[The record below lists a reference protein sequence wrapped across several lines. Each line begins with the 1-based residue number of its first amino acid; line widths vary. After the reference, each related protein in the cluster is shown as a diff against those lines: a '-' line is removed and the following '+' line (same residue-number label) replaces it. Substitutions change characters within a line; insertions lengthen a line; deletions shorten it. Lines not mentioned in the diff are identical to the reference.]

1 MKSFFMSCLLLSLM
15 ITSVF
20 TSSVIEINIG
30 EATPVDSADKV
41 IDHNVHL
48 PATIEKN
55 YLRVLTSPES
65 NVNPGMIYLETL
77 SASAENMG
85 DNVYYIPKE
94 QLTEEDF
101 GFSVKCLDACK
112 YNITVE
118 WADEKSLILGN
129 DITMYGT
136 KESTETET
144 AVETFVFDTLNVN
157 AMIYYYTYNLNDV
170 NSTEMTYILP
180 GGENEVT
187 ATKNE
192 IGYAFIAEPL
202 TEGAIT
208 IKIKGLDK
216 KKKIT
221 IGAREYNSLTT
232 GGRVYSNEYVFLK
245 KGVKEEQCFSSIR
258 PLISE
263 KLLIMNINYLSST
276 VTLTMKFAS
285 ESSESIQMNYAQY
298 TPLYPTAESFCASM
312 PTLDGYD
319 EFVVF
324 TYQLIYSE
332 DILTYQNVIAPIY
345 NDFIYKRY
353 LPKDNI
359 MNYKFPFSI
368 DSDFYPNA
376 HISDNF
382 GSAVLYAYDCGAN
395 YPCSLTK
402 EQFDTAKAENKLI
415 LANELNGDYTITQD
429 KSTFIFIVHCAS
441 SKHSACEYHIDLSMI
456 QKKQS
461 MLEHYIN
468 LVSEY
473 DYFINSKVREFKCK
487 LDNPSLYEKVQF
499 TVSSFSG
506 SCYIDF
512 VDNDKYT
519 LKAVRGK
526 IIYEFAAPL
535 RKEYKMEVKGG
546 ESGKSCIVAYE
557 YNFENTVFLRSGRQN
572 IEHISLKEKK
582 KSYKIIRRDEDFESY
597 YALTIQ
603 SPDCLM
609 TVNYNDK
616 SFSGESFHQFID
628 SEYRDGIYEF
638 DVSIDGYK
646 TQVSEDNYCTV
657 YITGGTNI
665 YGTIVNE
672 GVPTEITLSYNLPK
686 YTYVLPNVENA
697 PYLYVELDK
706 VYTKGVE
713 VVTKINQNTHKYTL
727 YKSTYINIGD
737 DYTNYCNDETC
748 SVYITFINLS
758 DDDEEEVHIT
768 FSYEFYGGYQ
778 PMYIQKN
785 KLHSFATQTEGI
797 TYFYT
802 DVKFNEVGEV
812 VIDFKKGG
820 GIFYAKLVGKDEVE
834 QTTNWND
841 KLLLPSP
848 ESYDYKSEEQMES
861 RFIYTA
867 DDSQQCQNGCELYI
881 SVEDYDDKREKG
893 SFPLSMEYSI
903 QIITQEKPVEV
914 EFEKYTMGYFET
926 QDDYKYYQITIPIDI
941 DRITLT
947 FNAKVGY
954 LYINEGETKPTK
966 EEHKYVISAEQKSID
981 IKASELSNSAS
992 LYNVTFTIGVVN
1004 HNPTPEEYA
1013 YYKFKVSPQP
1023 HENFKV
1029 SFLSS
1034 EIPEQCETNK
1044 ENNLTCYFIAHMN
1057 NYDLLTKYFV
1067 YAYVNDNPSYL
1078 LNMYSN
1084 IVNYENMK
1092 LVSELL
1098 ISDFD
1103 DTLFESHNNYQQY
1116 FKTKEENYYVLI
1128 KVQTDIAQNVTVFL
1142 SGHNGLTTANVKSDF
1157 PKLLFIPQASS
1168 VKIMLNFD
1176 DSLFKANLDISSVV
1190 NELTIN
1196 VSQSEEFPIK
1206 NGFEWNFNLF
1216 NKDDH
1221 FILNNKDTE
1230 KDSIAIVSLYRIT
1243 QRFNDLKEG
1252 ENTIVNNGSAF
1263 PNMVFFPIA
1272 NYKMQTNI
1280 NFNVELAYAP
1290 DSEVNFVTKAYLVTD
1305 EWVKKYKYQRESTI
1319 VGEELNITVLENGTS
1334 FVSFTEEKMEHTDY
1348 NILIAIDKESTDPAN
1363 YTASIIKYTTY
1374 YGKNYIALPEGTFK
1388 GYTFENANEYMIIRI
1403 DKKSPTHNY
1412 YKLEF
1417 AVEPQ
1422 ETGKEIDYDS
1432 TIEKYRDFPIF
1443 KPEIDFDVVEY
1454 HTGHKVFTLKY
1465 ENYDSFLITVK
1476 PTPGEGIEFK
1486 NIKMLVKV
1494 LSVENQSDFPTY
1506 TYNKDISAKIEG
1518 NEIVLNFNTAFTS
1531 NETLSYSKYIA
1542 KVCDSS
1548 KISLNNLYSNYY
1560 LNDTI
1565 ADCQSVEIEVQNSQT
1580 ATETKFQLIK
1590 SFTSYGI
1597 ALIGHFIIKDTSEE
1611 VLLPYTPV
1619 ELKGSE
1625 FEKLP
1630 STNFV
1635 TKTVKGNAK
1644 STYIL
1649 SKNNTKA
1656 SYFKIE
1662 FGYEPVYKKENIL
1675 NFAVEQASAFPTY
1688 QNDSSIIVECGFD
1701 QGKYTYIVYQPDA
1714 AKTDIMISFWKE
1726 GAEGDVQ
1733 FLIKYISQDN
1743 NVFPRVTF
1751 QEDITAVISQNKY
1764 VNVEFYEVLSDPSIV
1779 KEAHY
1784 HLFIFDAK
1792 QFDSEHSL
1800 RTIDTIFTNM
1810 GAIQRETFSSNLD
1823 GKKREVSYA
1832 IDPTLYS
1839 DEMYV
1844 ALVFSFDRAESDIDE
1859 RVAFNYIKITPKKFE
1874 VKEAYKYHTLK
1885 VTKDNTM
1892 TYRLLRGK
1900 PTDKLYQIEIATE
1913 PLEQES
1919 YLIKVVPQKYGENIE
1934 EAPEL
1939 TTKSIMKKQGKIIYI
1954 VEQQDEFEEDILVT
1968 FSKTDKEAET
1978 RFLMRY
1984 ETAEKEE
1991 QFETFTFNEDVTYTL
2006 EESTLKVKFNE
2017 VFSSATDIVSSKY
2030 YISVYDNSKYSVPD
2044 TYNTVYTTTSYLKQ
2058 TTVSALNDGSVREA
2072 TIDLGNDYEKNNL
2085 YITVVFEFAKATSE
2099 RKLAY
2104 KSTLIEQRKF
2114 EKLEG
2119 NTYNELTVTGTEYNT
2134 YRLHKEKTTDYY
2146 FQVEFETVPLPK
2158 EDMEVSVVFEKYKET
2173 PTYTTEEELKLTKS
2187 RSYGRDVYLLES
2199 KDDADILI
2207 SLKKTSEADVK
2218 VYVKYITEDTQSEL
2232 PNFTMEDDS
2241 ISTTIDG
2248 KKISVGFKNHLDAS
2262 VPVAAQSFAISV
2274 YRIKDFYSTETIHTI
2289 FIDNNGAIKTETIS
2303 APETSAT
2310 IELDEEPQD
2319 ILYVNVVSVFALE
2332 SGRIF
2337 QMSYNPAKVFQG
2349 YPALAAYKY
2358 HSLSIKDTKA
2368 IYKLTRGSTNDK
2380 LYQIE
2385 LATEPLEE
2393 RSQIVNLVAKKYN
2406 DNIEEATDLTIQ
2418 SIAKLQGKLVYYVEQ
2433 PDESEENILVVFSKT
2448 DTQKEIHFIMRY
2460 ETAVTK
2466 EQFETFT
2473 FNEDVT
2479 YAIEDTNVKVQFNE
2493 VLKESTGIISS
2504 KYYISVYDNSKYQ
2517 VENTINTIYTNSS
2530 TLKQIEVTAY
2540 NDGSLRET
2548 TIDLGSDISKNNLY
2562 ITVVFEFAKATSER
2576 KLAYKSTSIEQR
2588 KFEKLPS
2595 AKYNELTITGT
2606 EYNTYR
2612 LHIEKP
2618 TDYYFQVEFETV
2630 PLPREDMEVSVVF
2643 EKYKE
2648 TPTYTTEEDLKLTK
2662 SRAYGRD
2669 VYLLESKDDADIL
2682 ISLKK
2687 TSEADVKVYV
2697 KYVTE
2702 DSQSELPNFTMED
2715 DSISTT
2721 IDGKKISVG
2730 FKNHLDASTE
2740 ATQQFIVGI
2749 YKLKDFY
2756 SEETIQ
2762 TIFIDSNK
2770 AVKME
2775 TISAP
2780 QTSVTL
2786 ELEEETNDILYVNVV
2801 SVFELANKRQFKM
2814 SYKPTKLVIIPK
2826 PKAKEYTE
2834 MTFSSSVKIYTYK
2847 LERTEKN
2854 NIFVIEV
2861 AKSIP
2866 VLQKAKDY
2874 IKFTYEDNK
2883 ETPTY
2888 KNETALFDTKELQN
2902 SNGVEILQL
2911 KYKGTNNYILVHF
2924 FTETPTTSNE
2934 LRVLD
2939 EQNEMKVAFKY
2950 KVVSNESDIKLY
2962 TNIPATSASIFVGT
2976 LTVKFEELFDSSN
2989 TEIKSSSYLVS
3000 LFNKSQYQNE
3010 TLINSI
3016 IEDKSAIKTDVVP
3029 GKQAKEKLSV
3039 EFSTSDIKDDVFVLV
3054 IANYTTTDGEKG
3066 MIAYNPVEPSSNTY
3080 ILIII
3085 IVLAVLIVLAIGG
3098 FFIIKLLGKRRMK
3111 KDLLSLGGG
3120 IGEKIDFKDDAKE
3133 INLVEQGSSEA

>member
-1 MKSFFMSCLLLSLM
+1 MKSFFISCLLLSLM
-15 ITSVF
+15 MTSVF
-20 TSSVIEINIG
+20 TSSMVEVTIG
-30 EATPVDSADKV
+30 EATTVDNGDKE
-41 IDHNVHL
+41 IDHMVVL
-48 PATIEKN
+48 PATMEKN
-55 YLRVLTSPES
+55 YLRVLTSPEAH
-65 NVNPGMIYLETL
+65 VNPGMLYLETL

-94 QLTEEDF
+94 QLTEGEF
-101 GFSVKCLDACK
+101 GFSVKCLEVCK

-144 AVETFVFDTLNVN
+144 AVETFVFDTKNVN

-180 GGENEVT
+180 GGENEVN

-192 IGYAFIAEPL
+192 IGYAFIAEPF

-216 KKKIT
+216 TKKIT
-221 IGAREYNSLTT
+221 IGAREYNSTIT
-232 GGRVYSNEYVFLK
+232 GGRVYSNEYVFLQ
-245 KGVKEEQCFSSIR
+245 KGVKEEQCFSSIT
-258 PLISE
+258 PLISN
-263 KLLIMNINYLSST
+263 KILIMNINYLSSPVTFTMT
-276 VTLTMKFAS
+276 VS
-285 ESSESIQMNYAQY
+285 GSSQSIPMNYAQFA
-298 TPLYPTAESFCASM
+298 PLYLNADSFCATM
-312 PTLDGYD
+312 PTSEGYH
-319 EFVVF
+319 ETVVF

-332 DILTYQNVIAPIY
+332 DIETYQNVIAPIF
-345 NDFIYKRY
+345 NDFIYLRY
-353 LPKDNI
+353 LPQDSI
-359 MNYKFPFSI
+359 MIYKFPISI

-376 HISDNF
+376 HISDYV
-382 GSAVLYAYDCGAN
+382 GRAVLYAYDCGEN

-402 EQFDTAKAENKLI
+402 EQFNTAKAENKLI
-415 LANELNGDYTITQD
+415 LANELNDDYTITQD
-429 KSTFIFIVHCAS
+429 KTTLIFIVHCEES
-441 SKHSACEYHIDLSMI
+441 VCGYHIDLGMI
-456 QKKQS
+456 KKKQS

-468 LVSEY
+468 LVTEY
-473 DYFINSKVREFKCK
+473 DYFINSKIREFKCK
-487 LDNPSLYEKVQF
+487 IDNPSLYEKVQF

-526 IIYEFAAPL
+526 IIYEFASPL
-535 RKEYKMEVKGG
+535 RNEYKMEVKGG
-546 ESGKSCIVAYE
+546 EIGKSCIVSYE
-557 YNFENTVFLRSGRQN
+557 YNFGNKVLLRSGRQN

-582 KSYKIIRRDEDFESY
+582 KSYMIIRREEGTDL

-609 TVNYNDK
+609 TINYEGQ
-616 SFSGESFHQFID
+616 SFSGVSFQQFTI
-628 SEYRDGIYEF
+628 SEYREGVYEF
-638 DVSIDGYK
+638 DVSIDSYK
-646 TQVSEDNYCTV
+646 TQVSEDNYCNV
-657 YITGGTNI
+657 YITGGLNI
-665 YGTIVNE
+665 DGTIVNE
-672 GVPTEITLSYNLPK
+672 GMPTELTLSYKLPN
-686 YTYVLPNVENA
+686 YTYVLPNVESA
-697 PYLYVELDK
+697 PYVYVELDK
-706 VYTKGVE
+706 AYTKGIE
-713 VVTKINQNTHKYTL
+713 VVTKINQNTHKWKL
-727 YKSTYINIGD
+727 FKSTYINIGD
-737 DYTNYCNDETC
+737 DYTNNCNDETC
-748 SVYITFINLS
+748 SVYVTFINLS
-758 DDDEEEVHIT
+758 DDDEEEVHIK

-778 PMYIQKN
+778 PMYIQKD

-867 DDSQQCQNGCELYI
+867 DEYQQCQNGCELYI

-903 QIITQEKPVEV
+903 QIITLEKPVEV
-914 EFEKYTMGYFET
+914 EFDKYAMGYFET

-941 DRITLT
+941 DRVSLT

-954 LYINEGETKPTK
+954 LYINEGDTKPTK
-966 EEHKYVISAEQKSID
+966 EQHKFVISAEQKSID

-992 LYNVTFTIGVVN
+992 LYNVTLTIGVVN

-1013 YYKFKVSPQP
+1013 YYKFKFSPQP
-1023 HENFKV
+1023 KENFKV

-1044 ENNLTCYFIAHMN
+1044 ENNLTCFFIAHMN

-1078 LNMYSN
+1078 LNMYSK
-1084 IVNYENMK
+1084 IVNYEDMK
-1092 LVSELL
+1092 SVSELL

-1103 DTLFESHNNYQQY
+1103 DILFESHNNYQQ
-1116 FKTKEENYYVLI
+1116 FVKTKEENYYVLI
-1128 KVQTDIAQNVTVFL
+1128 RVQTDIAQNVTVFL

-1157 PKLLFIPQASS
+1157 PKLLYIPKASS
-1168 VKIMLNFD
+1168 VRIMVNFND
-1176 DSLFKANLDISSVV
+1176 TLFKANLDISTVV

-1196 VSQSEEFPIK
+1196 VSQTEEFPIK
-1206 NGFEWNFNLF
+1206 NGFELNFNLGP
-1216 NKDDH
+1216 KQVDYLT
-1221 FILNNKDTE
+1221 LNNKDTE
-1230 KDSIAIVSLYRIT
+1230 KDSIAIVNLYRIT
-1243 QRFNDLKEG
+1243 QLFNELNEG
-1252 ENTIVNNGSAF
+1252 ENTIVNFGSPF
-1263 PNMVFFPIA
+1263 PNMVFFPIEK
-1272 NYKMQTNI
+1272 YKMQTNI
-1280 NFNVELAYAP
+1280 NFNVELVE
-1290 DSEVNFVTKAYLVTD
+1290 DLNGEVNFATKAYLVTD
-1305 EWVKKYKYQRESTI
+1305 EWVKKYKYQRETTI
-1319 VGEELNITVLENGTS
+1319 VGEELTIQSLDNGTS
-1334 FVSFTEEKMEHTDY
+1334 FVSYTDEKMEHPDY
-1348 NILIAIDKESTDPAN
+1348 NILITFDKESTDPTN
-1363 YTASIIKYTTY
+1363 YSISLIKYTTY
-1374 YGKNYIALPEGTFK
+1374 YGKNYVALTEGTFR
-1388 GYTFENANEYMIIRI
+1388 GYTFENVNEYMIIRI

-1443 KPEIDFDVVEY
+1443 KPEIDFEVVEY
-1454 HTGHKVFTLKY
+1454 NPGHKIFTLKY
-1465 ENYDSFLITVK
+1465 ENNDSFLITVK

-1494 LSVENQSDFPTY
+1494 LNVENQSDFPTY

-1518 NEIVLNFNTAFTS
+1518 KEIVLTFNTAFTS
-1531 NETLSYSKYIA
+1531 SETLSYTKYIA

-1548 KISLNNLYSNYY
+1548 KISLENLYSNYY

-1565 ADCQSVEIEVQNSQT
+1565 ADCQSVEIEVENSQT
-1580 ATETKFQLIK
+1580 AVEYKFQMIK

-1597 ALIGHFIIKDTSEE
+1597 ALIGHFIIKDTKEE

-1635 TKTVKGNAK
+1635 SKTVKGNAK

-1688 QNDSSIIVECGFD
+1688 QNDSSIIVACGFD
-1701 QGKYTYIVYQPDA
+1701 QGKYTYIVNQPDE
-1714 AKTDIMISFWKE
+1714 AKSDIMISFWKE

-1751 QEDITAVISQNKY
+1751 QEDITAVISQNKI

-1792 QFDSEHSL
+1792 QFDSEASL

-1810 GAIQRETFSSNLD
+1810 GAIQRETFSANLD

-1832 IDPTLYS
+1832 IDPSLYT
-1839 DEMYV
+1839 DDMYV
-1844 ALVFSFDRAESDIDE
+1844 ALVFAFDRAESDIDE

-1900 PTDKLYQIEIATE
+1900 PNDKLYQIEIATE
-1913 PLEQES
+1913 PLEQSS

-1939 TTKSIMKKQGKIIYI
+1939 TIKSITKIQGKIIYI
-1954 VEQQDEFEEDILVT
+1954 VEQPDEFEEDILVT
-1968 FSKTDKEAET
+1968 FSKTDKEVET

-2006 EESTLKVKFNE
+2006 EEAELKVKFNE
-2017 VFSSATDIVSSKY
+2017 VLSSATDIVSSKY
-2030 YISVYDNSKYSVPD
+2030 YVSVYDTSKYQVEN
-2044 TYNTVYTTTSYLKQ
+2044 TINTVYTTTSYLKQ
-2058 TTVSALNDGSVREA
+2058 TTINALNDGSLREA
-2072 TIDLGNDYEKNNL
+2072 TIDLGDDYEKTNL

-2104 KSTLIEQRKF
+2104 KSKLIEQRMFK
-2114 EKLEG
+2114 KLPG

-2134 YRLHKEKTTDYY
+2134 YRLHREKDTDYY

-2173 PTYTTEEELKLTKS
+2173 PTHTTEEDLKVSKS

-2199 KDDADILI
+2199 KDDPDVLI
-2207 SLKKTSEADVK
+2207 SLKKTSETDVK
-2218 VYVKYITEDTQSEL
+2218 VYVKYVTEDTQSEL
-2232 PNFTMEDDS
+2232 PNYKMEDDS
-2241 ISTTIDG
+2241 ISATIDG
-2248 KKISVGFKNHLDAS
+2248 KKVSVGFKNHLDAS
-2262 VPVAAQSFAISV
+2262 VSVAAQSFVISV
-2274 YRIKDFYSTETIHTI
+2274 YRIKDFYNTETIHTI
-2289 FIDNNGAIKTETIS
+2289 FIDNNGAIKTETIA

-2310 IELDEEPQD
+2310 FELDEEPQD
-2319 ILYVNVVSVFALE
+2319 TLYVNVVSVFVLE

-2337 QMSYNPAKVFQG
+2337 QMSYKPERLSKV
-2349 YPALAAYKY
+2349 YPSLSAYKY

-2385 LATEPLEE
+2385 LATEPLEDRE
-2393 RSQIVNLVAKKYN
+2393 QIVNLVAKKYN
-2406 DNIEEATDLTIQ
+2406 DNFEEATDLTIQ
-2418 SIAKLQGKLVYYVEQ
+2418 SITRVQGKLIYIVEQ
-2433 PDESEENILVVFSKT
+2433 PDESVEDIFVVFSKT
-2448 DTQKEIHFIMRY
+2448 DTQKEINFITRY

-2473 FNEDVT
+2473 FNEDISFT
-2479 YAIEDTNVKVQFNE
+2479 IENTNVIVKFNE
-2493 VLKESTGIISS
+2493 VLKEATGVESS
-2504 KYYISVYDNSKYQ
+2504 KYYISIYDNSKYQ
-2517 VENTINTIYTNSS
+2517 VENTINTVYTTTSY
-2530 TLKQIEVTAY
+2530 LKQTTVNAL
-2540 NDGSLRET
+2540 NDGSLREA
-2548 TIDLGSDISKNNLY
+2548 TIDLGSDYEKTNLY

-2576 KLAYKSTSIEQR
+2576 KLAYKSTLIEQR

-2595 AKYNELTITGT
+2595 AKYNELTVTGS

-2612 LHIEKP
+2612 LHKEKT
-2618 TDYYFQVEFETV
+2618 TDYLFQVEFETI
-2630 PLPREDMEVSVVF
+2630 PLPKEDMEITVVF

-2648 TPTYTTEEDLKLTK
+2648 TPTFKTEDELKLIK
-2662 SRAYGRD
+2662 SRSYGRD
-2669 VYLLESKDDADIL
+2669 VYLLENKEDADIL

-2687 TSEADVKVYV
+2687 TSDSDVRVYV

-2702 DSQSELPNFTMED
+2702 DTQSELPNYKIED
-2715 DSISTT
+2715 DSISAT
-2721 IDGKKISVG
+2721 IDGKKVSVG

-2740 ATQQFIVGI
+2740 AAQKFVVGI

-2762 TIFIDSNK
+2762 TIFIDRSK
-2770 AVKME
+2770 AIKME
-2775 TISAP
+2775 TIDAP
-2780 QTSVTL
+2780 QTSVTF
-2786 ELEEETNDILYVNVV
+2786 ELDEEPQDILYVNVV
-2801 SVFELANKRQFKM
+2801 SDFTIANGRQFKM
-2814 SYKPTKLVIIPK
+2814 SYKPTKLAIIPK

-2834 MTFSSSVKIYTYK
+2834 MTFSSSVKVHTYL
-2847 LERTEKN
+2847 LEKTEKN

-2861 AKSIP
+2861 AKSIS
-2866 VLQKAKDY
+2866 VLQKGKDY

-2883 ETPTY
+2883 ETPSY
-2888 KNETALFDTKELQN
+2888 KNETELFETKELQN
-2902 SNGVEILQL
+2902 NNGVEILQL
-2911 KYKGTNNYILVHF
+2911 TYKGTNNYILVHF
-2924 FTETPTTSNE
+2924 FTEIPTTSND
-2934 LRVLD
+2934 LRLLD
-2939 EQNEMKVAFKY
+2939 EQSEFKVAFKY
-2950 KVVSNESDIKLY
+2950 KVVSKEDDIKLY
-2962 TNIPATSASIFVGT
+2962 TDIPSTSASIFLGT
-2976 LTVKFEELFDSSN
+2976 LTVKFAELFDSSN
-2989 TEIKSSSYLVS
+2989 KEISSSSYTVS

-3010 TLINSI
+3010 TLLNSI
-3016 IEDKSAIKTDVVP
+3016 IEDSSALKHQTVQ
-3029 GKQAKEKLSV
+3029 GKNTKEKLSV
-3039 EFSTSDIKDDVFVLV
+3039 EFPTSEIKADVFVLV
-3054 IANYTTTDGEKG
+3054 IATYTTTDGEKG
-3066 MIAYNPVEPSSNTY
+3066 MIAYKPVEPSSNTY

-3111 KDLLSLGGG
+3111 NDLLSLGGG
-3120 IGEKIDFKDDAKE
+3120 IGEKIEFKDDAKE